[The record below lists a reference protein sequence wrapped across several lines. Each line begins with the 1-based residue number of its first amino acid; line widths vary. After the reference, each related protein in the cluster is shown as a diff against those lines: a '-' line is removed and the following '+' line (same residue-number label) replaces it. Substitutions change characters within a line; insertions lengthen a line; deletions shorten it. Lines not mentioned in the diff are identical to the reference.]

1 MLNEIQWQE
10 LDADFQSVIENSAYK
25 MEPLPAGLEAEVYKL
40 TTENGDYVLK
50 IWNKESRPNIS
61 MQYVQ
66 LSQMYKEG
74 LAVSRPFG
82 WGLHENHNQ
91 VLLMSYDGSPLMKVN
106 KATMIELAHMLQ
118 NIHRYSDNQTIEHI
132 FPTYDFNSYFFP
144 HIEALPDLHACLCE
158 LVAKANIRQ
167 NALIHGDY
175 NLNNVVELGGTYTII
190 DWTNAQLGDPRYD
203 VAWAKLLLQIYVSER
218 HAQSFGNTF
227 SLELY
232 QTEDEES
239 VFEAIACLRWLFLY
253 RTANLPMRANTIPN
267 VKKII
272 QQNNY
277 ISGSLLD

>member
-10 LDADFQSVIENSAYK
+10 IDSDIQGLIENRAYK
-25 MEPLPAGLEAEVYKL
+25 MEPLPAGLEAEVHKL
-40 TTENGDYVLK
+40 STENGEYVLK

-61 MQYVQ
+61 RQYAQ
-66 LSQMYKEG
+66 LYEMYKQG

-82 WGLHENHNQ
+82 WGLNENHDQ
-91 VLLMSYDGSPLMKVN
+91 VLLMSYDGSPLKKVN
-106 KATMIELAHMLQ
+106 KATMTELAHMLQ
-118 NIHRYSDNQTIEHI
+118 NIHRYSENQAIEHI

-144 HIEALPDLHACLCE
+144 QIEALPDLQACLSE

-203 VAWAKLLLQIYVSER
+203 VAWAKLLLHIYVSTSN
-218 HAQSFGNTF
+218 AQSFRSPF
-227 SLELY
+227 SSELY
-232 QTEDEES
+232 HTDDEES

-253 RTANLPMRANTIPN
+253 RTANLPVRANTISN
-267 VKKII
+267 VQKII

-277 ISGSLLD
+277 LSNSLLD